1 MKKFSFRFQNSFIFE
16 VYYVCVSQMFSS
28 EKEKSN
34 LCNNVNVVSE
44 NNNQKLFSVVNATS
58 NKIRLDNKFNNKGNT
73 SFVG

>member
-1 MKKFSFRFQNSFIFE
+1 
-16 VYYVCVSQMFSS
+16 MFSS